1 MPQLSVNGPKC
12 VAEQTRFVLYSFNT
26 FYRKILESKVSTSAR
41 YPGFNK
47 EFGIEVI
54 FCLWYVSNEFCINKS
69 FHIKKCGL
77 EEHTEVSIS
86 QCPDDTYRISIISD
100 EVKFF

>member
-1 MPQLSVNGPKC
+1 MPQLPVNGPKC

-54 FCLWYVSNEFCINKS
+54 FVF
-69 FHIKKCGL
+69 
-77 EEHTEVSIS
+77 
-86 QCPDDTYRISIISD
+86 DTYPTNSALINHFTYKMWVRRAYRSVYKSMS
-100 EVKFF
+100 